1 MNGHAAPR
9 KHQRH
14 DVPVKMKALQY
25 SGPEKFAVETID
37 VPTFGDDDVLVR
49 NAYYYLKFRFAL
61 PVRSRSA
68 AHATHALT
76 FYLYFCSKGEF
87 LAKWPLI
94 PGHEAAGTVVAIGKN
109 VKNVAI
115 GDRVAA
121 DALQPCL
128 NCFYCTRRKTQ
139 LCENIIGYGGNVPG
153 GMAEYCRYPARM
165 VFPIGGLPDLEA
177 VLIEPAACA
186 AHGIERMQM
195 EVGSR
200 VLLFGCGPTGILL
213 AQLIKING
221 AAHLTIASKPGPK
234 LELARELGIADSYV
248 TISDDNPGA
257 DMTTLETNNPY
268 GFDIVVEATGAP
280 IVLEKAIEYV
290 RKGGKLVVYGVYDES
305 VKIAW
310 SPFRI
315 WENEITILASFCSM
329 SHIPHVLEYVNAGRL
344 KLGGIANKTYRLEQW
359 EECLDA
365 VRKQEV
371 VKAAIVFD

>member
-1 MNGHAAPR
+1 MR
-9 KHQRH
+9 
-14 DVPVKMKALQY
+14 Y
-25 SGPEKFAVETID
+25 
-37 VPTFGDDDVLVR
+37 
-49 NAYYYLKFRFAL
+49 
-61 PVRSRSA
+61 
-68 AHATHALT
+68 
-76 FYLYFCSKGEF
+76 
-87 LAKWPLI
+87 WPLI
-94 PGHEAAGTVVAIGKN
+94 PGHEAAGTVAAIGKN

-128 NCFYCTRRKTQ
+128 SCFYCTRRKTQ

-153 GMAEYCRYPARM
+153 GMAEYCRYPAKM
-165 VFPIGGLPDLEA
+165 
-177 VLIEPAACA
+177 
-186 AHGIERMQM
+186 
-195 EVGSR
+195 
-200 VLLFGCGPTGILL
+200 
-213 AQLIKING
+213 
-221 AAHLTIASKPGPK
+221 LTIASKAGPK
-234 LELARELGIADSYV
+234 LDLARELDIADSYV
-248 TISDDNPGA
+248 TISDENPSD
-257 DMTTLETNNPY
+257 DMAALQTNNPY

-280 IVLEKAIEYV
+280 TVLEKAIEYV

-344 KLGGIANKTYRLEQW
+344 KLGGIANKTYKIEQW